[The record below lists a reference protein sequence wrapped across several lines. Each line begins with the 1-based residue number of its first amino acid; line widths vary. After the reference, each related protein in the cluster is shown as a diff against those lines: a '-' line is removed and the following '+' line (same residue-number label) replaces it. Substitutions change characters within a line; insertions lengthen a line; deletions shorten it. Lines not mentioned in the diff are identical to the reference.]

1 MAQACILPGQC
12 IYQNFPVYRIFT
24 SLFNCT
30 GDSAGIGSEIIEWP
44 GIRMPAEIICNQ
56 AGKIPGFF
64 IRHIRINVSQ
74 IVLFSVQ
81 SYSEDLIT
89 ASKQQYLVV
98 IDRMEFFITIIRN
111 GKKFIFSVSNE

>member
-1 MAQACILPGQC
+1 MAQSGILPFQGVN
-12 IYQNFPVYRIFT
+12 QNFPVYRIIP
-24 SLFNCT
+24 SLPDSPGN
-30 GDSAGIGSEIIEWP
+30 SAGIGSKIIKWP

-81 SYSEDLIT
+81 SYSEDLIII
-89 ASKQQYLVV
+89 SLQQYLVV
-98 IDRMEFFITIIRN
+98 IDRMEFFITII
-111 GKKFIFSVSNE
+111 